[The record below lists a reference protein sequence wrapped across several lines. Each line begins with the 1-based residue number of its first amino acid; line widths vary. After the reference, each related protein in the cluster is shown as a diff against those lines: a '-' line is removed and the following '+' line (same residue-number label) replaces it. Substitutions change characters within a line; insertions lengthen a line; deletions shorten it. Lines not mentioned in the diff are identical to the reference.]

1 MEHPLKLG
9 IYYRYTMPTQAVLD
23 YYNQKLIGKD
33 GLHGFLPAI
42 KISDEIDAFVSLGPK
57 EICNHTLYSQ
67 GYDIV
72 NKIRGNV
79 SFQIKDDGYVR
90 LRTKF
95 VCASVY
101 QILCQI
107 EKCQDDIEE
116 HRPNLANR
124 IGGMS
129 SFERELSYKQVPIEY
144 YQKMRSAIDSSHMKF
159 EKFKTMSINDE
170 FRESV
175 FKRVTGEVSNYWTMF
190 GLDYTPVSQKV
201 EDKVIGC
208 GAQALL
214 YAIGILIFWL
224 IAYAATH

>member
-9 IYYRYTMPTQAVLD
+9 IYYRYTMPTRAVLD

-159 EKFKTMSINDE
+159 EKFKAMSINDE